1 MKRLLLLFFGFV
13 PMFLTAQNRFT
24 LGLVAGM
31 GQSKPCTSCNTAFT
45 EDRSVGVDF
54 GYRLVSG
61 LHFSLRNEYQARIHH
76 SNPNAV
82 PFIETRKMDFLNIQ
96 TGLQWQSDLWYAG
109 AGLQVANMLK
119 YSREFIALGGFCG
132 VGSFVPGPGSI
143 IPEKRSNASPYFS
156 SYNYSGAGFYF
167 RAGLTPR
174 LTANVKALIEANY
187 SRTYA
192 DMYGNYPANVFL
204 AGMRLGLQTRI

>member
-1 MKRLLLLFFGFV
+1 MKQLLFLFFGFV

-31 GQSKPCTSCNTAFT
+31 GQSKPCSSCNTAFT
-45 EDRSVGVDF
+45 EGRSVGVDF

-61 LHFSLRNEYQARIHH
+61 LHFSLRNEYQARIHR
-76 SNPNAV
+76 SNPYAV

-96 TGLQWQSDLWYAG
+96 TGLQWQSDFWYAG

-119 YSREFIALGGFCG
+119 YSREFIVLGGFCG
-132 VGSFVPGPGSI
+132 VGSVTSGAGNI
-143 IPEKRSNASPYFS
+143 IPEKRSDASPYFTS
-156 SYNYSGAGFYF
+156 MDYSGAGFYF

-174 LTANVKALIEANY
+174 LTAKTRALIEANY
-187 SRTYA
+187 SRDYSGE
-192 DMYGNYPANVFL
+192 YGNYPANVFL